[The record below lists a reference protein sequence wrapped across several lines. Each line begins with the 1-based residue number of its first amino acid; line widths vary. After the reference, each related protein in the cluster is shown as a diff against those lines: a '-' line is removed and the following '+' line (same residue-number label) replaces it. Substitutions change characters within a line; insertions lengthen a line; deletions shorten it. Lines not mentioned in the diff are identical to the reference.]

1 MKKHIWLR
9 IVAVAAVV
17 LVTVA
22 GPAQSEEKQ
31 KFKFGDLFK
40 KTKPTKTK
48 KTGSKSTEADK
59 KKVDAATKT
68 ASSNNSAKPSST
80 AGTTTS
86 KSKEMSTAD
95 RLMEL
100 AKQQDLANTDPE
112 ALVRQ
117 SLVRMRALKERNSS
131 SKKTTPKTV
140 KKPESTNKS
149 KEVAKVTPAK
159 VTPPVNTVKKTV
171 TAGEVKSVPKTA
183 ASNRPPSLAP
193 VSAVVATA
201 AVLQREA
208 PPENLQASLVAS
220 NVPLPKSLV
229 PEKLKKK
236 KKSDQGGME
245 ITSDAAETDMEANT
259 VTFIGNV
266 ELEDP
271 TFNLKCDRL
280 VVFMNSENSN
290 STSQFKEAIATGAMV
305 IVERM
310 NGKGEKDVGHSRKVV
325 YDGHTGD
332 IVLSGGP
339 PVLQSDGRV
348 VKTEA
353 QDATIT
359 LKKDGNHRVD
369 RRGVFTIPV
378 SSKPGEKKKGP
389 NLMPGNLNDISNR
402 RR

>member
-1 MKKHIWLR
+1 MKKHTWLK
-9 IVAVAAVV
+9 IVAVGVV
-17 LVTVA
+17 ALVMVA
-22 GPAQSEEKQ
+22 GPAESEEKQ

-48 KTGSKSTEADK
+48 KTESKPSEADK
-59 KKVDAATKT
+59 KKVDAATKS
-68 ASSNNSAKPSST
+68 ASSNNDAKPSSE
-80 AGTTTS
+80 AETTTS
-86 KSKEMSTAD
+86 KSKEMSTTD
-95 RLMEL
+95 RLKDL
-100 AKQQDLANTDPE
+100 AKQQNLDTD

-117 SLVRMRALKERNSS
+117 SLARMRALKDRDTS
-131 SKKTTPKTV
+131 SKKTSSKTE

-149 KEVAKVTPAK
+149 KEVAKAAPVK
-159 VTPPVNTVKKTV
+159 VAPPVKTVKKTV
-171 TAGEVKSVPKTA
+171 TAGEVSSVPKTA
-183 ASNRPPSLAP
+183 ASSRPPSLAP

-201 AVLQREA
+201 AVVQREA

-220 NVPLPKSLV
+220 NVPLPKPLV

-236 KKSDQGGME
+236 KKSETGGME

-266 ELEDP
+266 ELHDP
-271 TFNLKCDRL
+271 MFNLECDRL
-280 VVFMNSENSN
+280 VVFMNSENSD

-305 IVERM
+305 IVERV

-325 YDGHTGD
+325 YDDQTGD

-339 PVLQSDGRV
+339 PVLQSGGRV

-353 QDATIT
+353 RNATIT

-369 RRGVFTIPV
+369 QRGVFTIPV
-378 SSKPGEKKKGP
+378 KSKAGEKKKGP
-389 NLMPGNLNDISNR
+389 NLLPSNLGDISNR
-402 RR
+402 KN